1 MNTGETSH
9 YTETRINE
17 YHYHIQLYQPDK
29 LCTMNFTD
37 LGHQIMTN
45 ITNIPLTKSRQ
56 LDHLTREATEN
67 NVHPKKKRVGRYPLS
82 RPQ

>member
-29 LCTMNFTD
+29 LRTVNITD
-37 LGHQIMTN
+37 LGHKIMTN
-45 ITNIPLTKSRQ
+45 TTNIPLTKSRQ

-67 NVHPKKKRVGRYPLS
+67 NVHPNTKRVDRYRLS